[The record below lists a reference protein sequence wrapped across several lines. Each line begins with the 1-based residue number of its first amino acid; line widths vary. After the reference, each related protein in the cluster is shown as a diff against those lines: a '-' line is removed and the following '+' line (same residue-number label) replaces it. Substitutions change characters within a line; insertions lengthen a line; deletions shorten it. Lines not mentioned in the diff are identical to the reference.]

1 MMKITAC
8 FILLLTL
15 CFGSVALADN
25 AVRFTFE
32 VYQHDAANDRQVKL
46 VSDTAQLLEGIRAYG
61 FLVNFSVEIEI
72 TRVDSNKVFFNAHV
86 FTLTPQADAVAR
98 SFQVE
103 YGLPARID
111 NLSGK
116 NGTVFSMLITP
127 LEKSDLNPFPCTW
140 VHYQA
145 DNFKFEPTAY
155 TDLYYVENTFGDF
168 YWNSIKG
175 LLEERF
181 RLFRDLNNFNLPG
194 KYSVFLCPCPIY
206 SVIWDRRFGMM
217 VDPTRSNAFV
227 LFGKDINSVDPFVLL
242 QASIFRNYGYAPPFL
257 SEGFANYLSF
267 VNYDMKKIVA
277 NDNPPP
283 LETLMNTFD
292 YLKADPYL
300 ADRMAGSFVRF
311 LINQYKIDIF
321 LKLYR
326 GADDLNLKESIEQTY
341 EKKLPELEK
350 DWRHYLDTVSITP
363 QQLDYYAQ
371 QAEITFDYRRM
382 LEYYQDLVTRVTARV
397 DSVTALT
404 KLVRAYFFTGDYYQ
418 ATETQRRLVELDSAD
433 ARGWMALGNYQMM
446 NGLYDSAYS
455 HLEKARLLDTT
466 DNMIRFN
473 LALNSYYRGDRDK
486 ARELFLKVI
495 EQPMD
500 ATAQGESRVMLGN
513 IFLESGNKDNK
524 AAAERYLAEAIPIES
539 NIIQGNNVSP
549 ANHLWMG
556 VANIGLGDYGTAYEY
571 LNVALYLETR
581 PFYLGLINLWL
592 GKLADVRGE
601 REIAREH
608 YGRVLALA
616 SPVYCQDEAR
626 KYLDK
631 PYQQ

>member
-1 MMKITAC
+1 MRITAC
-8 FILLLTL
+8 LIVILAFCL
-15 CFGSVALADN
+15 GNAALADN

-32 VYQHDAANDRQVKL
+32 VYQQDAANDREVKL
-46 VSDTAQLLEGIRAYG
+46 VSDTARLLEGVRAYG
-61 FLVNFSVEIEI
+61 FLVNFSFEIEI
-72 TRVDSNKVFFNAHV
+72 TRVDSNKVFFNTHV
-86 FTLTPQADAVAR
+86 FTLSPQADAIAR

-116 NGTVFSMLITP
+116 NGTVFSMLFTP
-127 LEKSDLNPFPCTW
+127 LEKSDLNPFPCTY
-140 VHYQA
+140 VHYLA
-145 DNFKFEPTAY
+145 DNFKFDPTAY
-155 TDLYYVENTFGDF
+155 TDLYYVPNTYGDF
-168 YWNSIKG
+168 YWNSVKG

-217 VDPTRSNAFV
+217 VDPTRNNAFV

-267 VNYDMKKIVA
+267 VNYDMKKIA
-277 NDNPPP
+277 AKDNPPP
-283 LETLMNTFD
+283 LETLMNTFN
-292 YLKADPYL
+292 YLEADPYL

-311 LINQYKIDIF
+311 LINQYKIDVF
-321 LKLYR
+321 LQLYR
-326 GADDLNLKESIEQTY
+326 RADDLNLKESIEQTY
-341 EKKLPELEK
+341 GKKLPELEK
-350 DWRHYLDTVSITP
+350 DWRHYLDTVSITT

-371 QAEITFDYRRM
+371 QAEVTFDYRRM
-382 LEYYQDLVTRVTARV
+382 LEFYQDLMTRVIKRE
-397 DSVTALT
+397 DSSTALT
-404 KLVRAYFFTGDYYQ
+404 KLVRAYFFTGDYYR
-418 ATETQRRLVELDSAD
+418 ATETQRLLVELDSAD

-446 NGLYDSAYS
+446 NGYYDSAYS
-455 HLEKARLLDTT
+455 NLEKARSLDTA

-473 LALNSYYRGDRDK
+473 LALNSYYRGDRNK

-513 IFLESGNKDNK
+513 IFLESGNKDDK
-524 AAAERYLAEAIPIES
+524 TAAERYLAEAVSIEG
-539 NIIQGNNVSP
+539 NILQGNNVSP

-556 VANIGLGDYGTAYEY
+556 VANMGLGDFGTAYEY

-608 YGRVLALA
+608 YGRVLSLA

-631 PYQQ
+631 PYQ

>member
-1 MMKITAC
+1 MKITAC

-15 CFGSVALADN
+15 CFGSVVLADN
-25 AVRFTFE
+25 AVSFTFE

-455 HLEKARLLDTT
+455 HLEKARSLDTT

-513 IFLESGNKDNK
+513 IFLESGNKDDK

>member
-1 MMKITAC
+1 MKITAC

-15 CFGSVALADN
+15 CFGSVVLADN
-25 AVRFTFE
+25 AVSFTFE

-455 HLEKARLLDTT
+455 HLEKARSLDTT